1 MAYHYLP
8 KLSTKV
14 VDTELLQRIDGIIDV
29 CKDVMD
35 YTIPSV
41 SSIQDLESFDLI
53 RTIDSLMK
61 LCEVIWRKFDL
72 ANLCSFMSIRR
83 FHFNAVCQKLE
94 PDNYVAY
101 KPLLESS

>member
-1 MAYHYLP
+1 MA
-8 KLSTKV
+8 KLEDSTKEEQSEAQIFMQIYE
-14 VDTELLQRIDGIIDV
+14 DF
-29 CKDVMD
+29 
-35 YTIPSV
+35 
-41 SSIQDLESFDLI
+41 FDLI
-53 RTIDSLMK
+53 TIDSLMK